1 MLWVR
6 MPRYMKE
13 NELRLRPLRIFD
25 APSLS
30 QWLRNAGILR
40 TEGLSKPARLS
51 WFFPWWWIKKK
62 FTCSFCMEIGSRPV
76 GFIGLYDMKPGK
88 SAEITLMIFESAL
101 RRHGYGTMA
110 FKLLVQNLQRHAVV
124 EEISARVESDN
135 HIALSFWKSLG
146 FKEVNSLEGITRM
159 SLDLNGW
166 SG

>member
-1 MLWVR
+1 

-30 QWLRNAGILR
+30 RWLRNAGILR
-40 TEGLSKPARLS
+40 TEGLSRPAHLS
-51 WFFPWWWIKKK
+51 WFFPWWWVKRR
-62 FTCSFCMEIGSRPV
+62 FDCSFCIEVDSRPI
-76 GFIGLYDMKPGK
+76 GFIGLYNMRLGR
-88 SAEITLMIFESAL
+88 SSEITLMIFESAL

-110 FKLLVQNLQRHAVV
+110 FKLLVQNLQRHSVV
-124 EEISARVESDN
+124 EEISARVKSDN

-146 FKEVNSLEGITRM
+146 FKEVNSLEGMTRM

-166 SG
+166 SGCKGS